1 MFKDKVI
8 VVTGGSSGIG
18 KEIAL
23 MFAREGAKVVI
34 TYKENEAGAKEVA
47 DQIVAL
53 GSKVIFVQADLI
65 DESEAR
71 NVVEKTKQEFGR
83 IDVLVN
89 NAGRYIDGDEWNG
102 TAEIWTKSLLQNLV
116 SVMNMSKYAIELFK
130 DQRSGV
136 IVNISSRYSLDGQY
150 DALAYA
156 AAKAGVANITQAY
169 AKLLAPF
176 GRANA
181 VSPGAVNTGY
191 WLTAPKEELEKNLAN
206 IPSGKLVEP
215 KEIAEKVLFLAS
227 EKAADINGQNVLID
241 GSANL
246 SN

>member
-1 MFKDKVI
+1 MFKNKVV
-8 VVTGGSSGIG
+8 VVTGASSGIG

-23 MFAREGAKVVI
+23 AFGREGAKVVI
-34 TYKENEAGAKEVA
+34 TYKENMAGAEEVA
-47 DQIVAL
+47 AQINAL
-53 GSKVIFVQADLI
+53 GNKTLVVQANLI
-65 DESEAR
+65 DEKDAKK
-71 NVVEKTKQEFGR
+71 VTDKTMEKFER
-83 IDVLVN
+83 LDILVN

-102 TAEIWTKSLLQNLV
+102 NAEIWTKSLGQNLV
-116 SVMNMSKYAIELFK
+116 SVMSMSKYAIEIFQQQK
-130 DQRSGV
+130 AGV
-136 IVNISSRYSLDGQY
+136 IVNIASRYSLDGQY

-181 VSPGAVNTGY
+181 ISPGAVNTGY

-206 IPSGKLVEP
+206 IPTGKLVEP

-227 EKAADINGQNVLID
+227 EKAADITGQNMLVD
-241 GSANL
+241 GSVG
-246 SN
+246 